1 MKKIYVLFTIV
12 LGVCLISCGSAPVA
26 EEVSPEAPLVEE
38 TEVVE
43 SVEETVTIEED
54 VVEDVDDEVELI
66 NEEINTVDEDEE
78 EYLRST
84 KDLSE
89 EETVTKD
96 EFAEDKAEI
105 LRIIKELQKVMEKE
119 DVEDWLQYVDKD
131 SKNFYSS
138 PANIRKVQKKL
149 PNKAIVLNGIGDYF
163 KYVFIPSRKNRE
175 ITEIRY
181 ISKTNV
187 KAVQVNEDGSITR
200 YYQFIKVNGKWYVQ
214 LDRV

>member
-1 MKKIYVLFTIV
+1 MKKIYVLFTII
-12 LGVCLISCGSAPVA
+12 LGVCLISCSSAPAA
-26 EEVSPEAPLVEE
+26 EEKKPEAPVVEE
-38 TEVVE
+38 T
-43 SVEETVTIEED
+43 SVEEVED
-54 VVEDVDDEVELI
+54 VVDVEDEVELI
-66 NEEINTVDEDEE
+66 NEEVQAEADDE

-84 KDLSE
+84 KALSAE
-89 EETVTKD
+89 ELVTKD

-119 DVEDWLQYVDKD
+119 DVEAWLKYVDKD
-131 SKNFYSS
+131 SKTFYSN

-181 ISKTNV
+181 ISKTNT
-187 KAVQVNEDGSITR
+187 KAVQVNEDKSITR

>member
-1 MKKIYVLFTIV
+1 MKKIYILFALI
-12 LGVCLISCGSAPVA
+12 LGVCLVSCGSTSV
-26 EEVSPEAPLVEE
+26 EEKSKPEAPVEKE
-38 TEVVE
+38 TKT
-43 SVEETVTIEED
+43 SVDE
-54 VVEDVDDEVELI
+54 VEDVEDEVELI
-66 NEEINTVDEDEE
+66 NEEVKAEEDEE

-84 KDLSE
+84 QALSAE
-89 EETVTKD
+89 ELVTKD

-119 DVEDWLQYVDKD
+119 DVEDWLSYVDTA
-131 SKNFYSS
+131 SKNFYSN

-181 ISKTNV
+181 ISKTNT
-187 KAVQVNEDGSITR
+187 KAVQVNEDHSITR

>member
-1 MKKIYVLFTIV
+1 MKKISIV
-12 LGVCLISCGSAPVA
+12 FLISISFCFISCGSKPVVEEEAPTAPVVEEPA
-26 EEVSPEAPLVEE
+26 PVEEVEEVTEPE
-38 TEVVE
+38 
-43 SVEETVTIEED
+43 
-54 VVEDVDDEVELI
+54 DDVELI
-66 NEEINTVDEDEE
+66 NEDVNITEEDDD

-84 KDLSE
+84 QALSAE
-89 EETVTKD
+89 ELVTKD

-105 LRIIKELQKVMEKE
+105 LRIIKELQKVMQKG
-119 DVEDWLQYVDKD
+119 DVEAWLKYVDKD
-131 SKNFYSS
+131 SKTFYSN

-163 KYVFIPSRKNRE
+163 KYVFIPSRQNRE

-181 ISKTNV
+181 ISKTNT
-187 KAVQVNEDGSITR
+187 KAVQVHDDGSVTR

>member
-1 MKKIYVLFTIV
+1 MKKIYILFALIW
-12 LGVCLISCGSAPVA
+12 GVCLVSCGSAPV
-26 EEVSPEAPLVEE
+26 EEKSKPEAPVEKE
-38 TEVVE
+38 TKT
-43 SVEETVTIEED
+43 SVDE
-54 VVEDVDDEVELI
+54 VEDVEDEVELI
-66 NEEINTVDEDEE
+66 NEEVKAEEDEE

-84 KDLSE
+84 QALSAE
-89 EETVTKD
+89 ELVTKD

-119 DVEDWLQYVDKD
+119 DVEDWLSYVDTA
-131 SKNFYSS
+131 SKNFYSN

-181 ISKTNV
+181 ISKTNT
-187 KAVQVNEDGSITR
+187 KAVQVNEDHSITR

>member
-1 MKKIYVLFTIV
+1 MKKIFVLFALV
-12 LGVCLISCGSAPVA
+12 LGVFLISCDSKPVA
-26 EEVSPEAPLVEE
+26 DEVKPEAPKVEE
-38 TEVVE
+38 AKP
-43 SVEETVTIEED
+43 VEEPQEID
-54 VVEDVDDEVELI
+54 DVEDVDDEVELI
-66 NEEINTVDEDEE
+66 NEEVKPEEDEE
-78 EYLRST
+78 EYKRSIQA
-84 KDLSE
+84 LSAE
-89 EETVTKD
+89 ELVTKD

-119 DVEDWLQYVDKD
+119 DVEAWLSYVDKD
-131 SKNFYSS
+131 SKNFYSN
-138 PANIRKVQKKL
+138 PANIRKVNKKL

-187 KAVQVNEDGSITR
+187 KAVQVNEDHSITR

>member
-1 MKKIYVLFTIV
+1 MKKIYILFALI
-12 LGVCLISCGSAPVA
+12 LGVCLVSCGSAPV
-26 EEVSPEAPLVEE
+26 EEKAKPEAPVEKE
-38 TEVVE
+38 TKTSVDEVE
-43 SVEETVTIEED
+43 
-54 VVEDVDDEVELI
+54 DEVELI
-66 NEEINTVDEDEE
+66 NEEVKAEEDEE

-84 KDLSE
+84 QALSAE
-89 EETVTKD
+89 EFVTKD

-119 DVEDWLQYVDKD
+119 DVEDWLSYVDTA
-131 SKNFYSS
+131 SKNFYSN

-181 ISKTNV
+181 ISKTNT
-187 KAVQVNEDGSITR
+187 KAVQVNEDHSITR

>member
-1 MKKIYVLFTIV
+1 MRKIHILFLLI
-12 LGVCLISCGSAPVA
+12 LGVCFISCGSAPVA
-26 EEVSPEAPLVEE
+26 EKEEAEAPVVEEVSPVEE
-38 TEVVE
+38 
-43 SVEETVTIEED
+43 VEEIDEVQD
-54 VVEDVDDEVELI
+54 VDEVELI
-66 NEEINTVDEDEE
+66 NEEVSTLEADDDE
-78 EYLRST
+78 YIRST
-84 KDLSE
+84 QALSAE
-89 EETVTKD
+89 ELVTKD

-119 DVEDWLQYVDKD
+119 DVEAWLKYVDKD
-131 SKNFYSS
+131 SKNFYSN
-138 PANIRKVQKKL
+138 PANIRKVNKKL

-181 ISKTNV
+181 ISKTNT

>member
-1 MKKIYVLFTIV
+1 M
-12 LGVCLISCGSAPVA
+12 ISCGSQPKA
-26 EEVSPEAPLVEE
+26 EEKKPEAPVVEE
-38 TEVVE
+38 TQ
-43 SVEETVTIEED
+43 SVETVDD
-54 VVEDVDDEVELI
+54 VTDVDEDVELI
-66 NEEINTVDEDEE
+66 NEDVKAADTDEDE
-78 EYLRST
+78 YNRST
-84 KDLSE
+84 QALSAE
-89 EETVTKD
+89 ELVTME

-119 DVEDWLQYVDKD
+119 DVEAWLSYVDKD
-131 SKNFYSS
+131 SKNFYSN
-138 PANIRKVQKKL
+138 PANIRKVNKKL

-181 ISKTNV
+181 ISKTNT

>member
-1 MKKIYVLFTIV
+1 MKKIYVLFTII
-12 LGVCLISCGSAPVA
+12 LGVCLISCGSAPAA
-26 EEVSPEAPLVEE
+26 EEKKPEAPVVEE
-38 TEVVE
+38 TAVDEV
-43 SVEETVTIEED
+43 ED
-54 VVEDVDDEVELI
+54 VVDVDDEVELI
-66 NEEINTVDEDEE
+66 NEEVPSEADDE

-84 KDLSE
+84 KALSAE
-89 EETVTKD
+89 ELVTKD

-119 DVEDWLQYVDKD
+119 DVEAWLKYVDKD
-131 SKNFYSS
+131 SKTFYSN

-181 ISKTNV
+181 ISKTNT
-187 KAVQVNEDGSITR
+187 KAVQVNEDKSITR

>member
-1 MKKIYVLFTIV
+1 MKKIYFLLLIV
-12 LGVCLISCGSAPVA
+12 LGFCFISCGSEPAV
-26 EEVSPEAPLVEE
+26 EKTEKEAPLVED
-38 TEVVE
+38 TEVIDISE
-43 SVEETVTIEED
+43 SD
-54 VVEDVDDEVELI
+54 PVEDVTDVEDDVELI
-66 NEEINTVDEDEE
+66 NEEVSVPDTDDE

-84 KDLSE
+84 QALSAE
-89 EETVTKD
+89 ELVTKD

-119 DVEDWLQYVDKD
+119 DVEAWLKYVDKD
-131 SKNFYSS
+131 SKNFYSN
-138 PANIRKVQKKL
+138 PTNIRKVNKKL

-181 ISKTNV
+181 ISKTNT
-187 KAVQVNEDGSITR
+187 KAVQVNDDGSITR

>member
-1 MKKIYVLFTIV
+1 MKKIYVLLTII
-12 LGVCLISCGSAPVA
+12 LGICLISCGSKPAAEENPKEAPVIEDKLVDA
-26 EEVSPEAPLVEE
+26 EEPED
-38 TEVVE
+38 
-43 SVEETVTIEED
+43 IED
-54 VVEDVDDEVELI
+54 VSEPEDDVQLI
-66 NEEINTVDEDEE
+66 NEDVNVTEEDEE
-78 EYLRST
+78 EYQRSIQA
-84 KDLSE
+84 LSADE
-89 EETVTKD
+89 LVTKD

-119 DVEDWLQYVDKD
+119 DVEAWLKYVDKD
-131 SKNFYSS
+131 SKNFYSN
-138 PANIRKVQKKL
+138 PQNIRKVQKKL

-181 ISKTNV
+181 ISKTNT
-187 KAVQVNEDGSITR
+187 KAVQVNDDGSITR

>member
-12 LGVCLISCGSAPVA
+12 LGVCLISCGSAPAA
-26 EEVSPEAPLVEE
+26 ENEEPAAPVVEETKPVEE
-38 TEVVE
+38 TEE
-43 SVEETVTIEED
+43 AED
-54 VVEDVDDEVELI
+54 VIDIDDEVELI
-66 NEEINTVDEDEE
+66 NEEVKQEEDDDE
-78 EYLRST
+78 YIRST
-84 KDLSE
+84 QALSAE
-89 EETVTKD
+89 ELVTKD

-119 DVEDWLQYVDKD
+119 DVEAWLTYVDKD
-131 SKNFYSS
+131 SKNFYSNPS
-138 PANIRKVQKKL
+138 NMRKVQKKL

-181 ISKTNV
+181 ISKTNT
-187 KAVQVNEDGSITR
+187 KAVQVNDDNSITR
-200 YYQFIKVNGKWYVQ
+200 YYQFIKINGKWYVQ

>member
-1 MKKIYVLFTIV
+1 M
-12 LGVCLISCGSAPVA
+12 ISCGSTPAA
-26 EEVSPEAPLVEE
+26 EKAEPEAQKVEE
-38 TEVVE
+38 TTVEVP
-43 SVEETVTIEED
+43 ED
-54 VVEDVDDEVELI
+54 DVQDIDDEVELV
-66 NEEINTVDEDEE
+66 NEEVEQEEDEA

-84 KDLSE
+84 QALSAE
-89 EETVTKD
+89 ELVTKD

-119 DVEDWLQYVDKD
+119 DVEDWLSYVDTA
-131 SKNFYSS
+131 SKNFYSN
-138 PANIRKVQKKL
+138 PVNIRKVQKKL

-181 ISKTNV
+181 ISKTNT
-187 KAVQVNEDGSITR
+187 KAVQVNDDGSITR

>member
-1 MKKIYVLFTIV
+1 MRKIYILLTLIF
-12 LGVCLISCGSAPVA
+12 GVCLISCGSKPEAVQEEVTAPEVIEDSPEEAPVI
-26 EEVSPEAPLVEE
+26 EE
-38 TEVVE
+38 TL
-43 SVEETVTIEED
+43 S
-54 VVEDVDDEVELI
+54 DDDGVELI
-66 NEEINTVDEDEE
+66 NEDVSLVDEDEE

-84 KDLSE
+84 KDLSDE
-89 EETVTKD
+89 ELVTKD

-119 DVEDWLQYVDKD
+119 DVEAWLKYVDKD
-131 SKNFYSS
+131 SKNFYSN
-138 PANIRKVQKKL
+138 PVNIRKVQKKL

-181 ISKTNV
+181 ISKTNT
-187 KAVQVNEDGSITR
+187 KAVQVNDDHSITR

>member
-1 MKKIYVLFTIV
+1 MKKIYILFALI
-12 LGVCLISCGSAPVA
+12 LGVCLVSCGSAPVKEKA
-26 EEVSPEAPLVEE
+26 KPEAPVEKE
-38 TEVVE
+38 TKTSVVE
-43 SVEETVTIEED
+43 VE
-54 VVEDVDDEVELI
+54 DEVELI
-66 NEEINTVDEDEE
+66 NEEVKAEEDEE

-84 KDLSE
+84 QALSAE
-89 EETVTKD
+89 ELVTKD

-119 DVEDWLQYVDKD
+119 DVEDWLSYVDTA
-131 SKNFYSS
+131 SKNFYSN

-181 ISKTNV
+181 ISKTNT
-187 KAVQVNEDGSITR
+187 KAVQVNEDHSITR

>member
-26 EEVSPEAPLVEE
+26 VIDEPEAPVVEE
-38 TEVVE
+38 TKPVE
-43 SVEETVTIEED
+43 APVEEAVEVIED
-54 VVEDVDDEVELI
+54 DDEVELI
-66 NEEINTVDEDEE
+66 NEEVKQEEDEE

-84 KDLSE
+84 QALSAE
-89 EETVTKD
+89 ELVTKD

-119 DVEDWLQYVDKD
+119 DVEAWLKYVDKD
-131 SKNFYSS
+131 SKNFYSN

-187 KAVQVNEDGSITR
+187 KAVQVHDDGSVTR

>member
-1 MKKIYVLFTIV
+1 MKKIYILFALI
-12 LGVCLISCGSAPVA
+12 LGFCLISCGSAPV
-26 EEVSPEAPLVEE
+26 EEKAKPEAPIEKE
-38 TEVVE
+38 TKT
-43 SVEETVTIEED
+43 SVDE
-54 VVEDVDDEVELI
+54 VEDVEDEVELI
-66 NEEINTVDEDEE
+66 NEEVKAEEDEE

-84 KDLSE
+84 QALSAE
-89 EETVTKD
+89 EFVTKD

-119 DVEDWLQYVDKD
+119 DVEDWLSYVDTA
-131 SKNFYSS
+131 SKNFYSN

-181 ISKTNV
+181 ISKTNT
-187 KAVQVNEDGSITR
+187 KAVQVNEDHSITR

>member
-1 MKKIYVLFTIV
+1 MKKTLFLLTIITAFSF
-12 LGVCLISCGSAPVA
+12 ISCGSAP
-26 EEVSPEAPLVEE
+26 ETVEE
-38 TEVVE
+38 KPAAPAVTEK
-43 SVEETVTIEED
+43 ETANPEPV
-54 VVEDVDDEVELI
+54 VDDEVELI
-66 NEEINTVDEDEE
+66 NEDVSVTETDDA

-84 KDLSE
+84 QALSAE
-89 EETVTKD
+89 ELVTKD

-119 DVEDWLQYVDKD
+119 DVEAWLNYVDKD
-131 SKNFYSS
+131 SKNFYSN
-138 PANIRKVQKKL
+138 PVNIRKVQKKL

-181 ISKTNV
+181 ISKTNT

-200 YYQFIKVNGKWYVQ
+200 YYQFLKINGKWYVQ